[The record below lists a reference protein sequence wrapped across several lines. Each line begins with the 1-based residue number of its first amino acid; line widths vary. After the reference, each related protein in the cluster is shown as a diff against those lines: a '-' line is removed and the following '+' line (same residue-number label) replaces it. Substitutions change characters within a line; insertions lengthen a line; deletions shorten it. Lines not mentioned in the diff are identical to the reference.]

1 MSNYIELEDT
11 IAFHPG
17 YYIEEIIENNK
28 QTQEEFAKSLDIT
41 PEDLGSLIRGERRLG
56 MDVAVKLSKV
66 TSTSITLW
74 LNLQDTYDSLIK
86 ESKS

>member
-11 IAFHPG
+11 I
-17 YYIEEIIENNK
+17 
-28 QTQEEFAKSLDIT
+28 
-41 PEDLGSLIRGERRLG
+41 DLGSLIRGERRLG
-56 MDVAVKLSKV
+56 MDVAVKLSKA
-66 TSTSITLW
+66 TGTSITLW